1 MNLVYDVLKA
11 VECKEQRHPQAV
23 VKELGIKYKYSKAYT
38 TADKWVFNDCTNI
51 PSTLPIFIKDEPMK
65 DNEAYAKAL
74 QLKDKTIKDLVEQ
87 INELNDI
94 IKQQEFMISRRDV
107 IIRFLATGKADTQG
121 EPIVKD

>member
-1 MNLVYDVLKA
+1 MKNTD
-11 VECKEQRHPQAV
+11 
-23 VKELGIKYKYSKAYT
+23 AYT
-38 TADKWVFNDCTNI
+38 TA
-51 PSTLPIFIKDEPMK
+51 LQIKDE
-65 DNEAYAKAL
+65 
-74 QLKDKTIKDLVEQ
+74 TIQNLVQQ